1 MEGDKQVSETDH
13 IPVTSLPPDLYLPI
27 LDNIEDRS
35 LLAKLCLIDGL
46 FLELARE
53 KLYDFVWVRPFSSAV
68 SNFEREPRSGR
79 IGAQIGPHPD
89 IRYYPLAAGIIR
101 WEECC
106 VNALKNMVNLESITW
121 TRNKTLRSSMLEA
134 IASSPRLTKLEI
146 NGNSKWAY
154 DPVLLNNL
162 ERLQELR
169 IILPDRKVADNLK
182 TLLQLR
188 SESSPSSKAGDAIST
203 SKRGLQVLEL
213 ISQDSR
219 WVNDQLLEDIT
230 PYLGN
235 LRVFKLW
242 GCAHIG
248 PRGYLRVIR
257 AAQDVL
263 EELGLEGVGW
273 GDELDLLDE
282 DLYLERESPLTIDV
296 YLKRLQHLSVS
307 ERAFHRLTLADKS
320 RQEQANVMEAIQN
333 TFGRTRLTRHQGNMN
348 GEQPTDQ
355 PDASFDWT
363 AVQRHSFYPRLG
375 EHSFLPPT
383 LSDIHISGNKHDGA
397 GVLPGDTASHLVLSV
412 AQMWKDH
419 VKRFWLSNYLL
430 TIKDL
435 AVISEQLPMLDTLML
450 RMSESRKDPKWIAQY
465 LARMPQLRVFHL
477 QTSERRPEEE
487 VYSMADLTT
496 LAEHCGENLAQIGWA
511 NRVYHVR
518 RRKVLIEPSEKEV
531 RFKKRG
537 WRECGKGWEQ
547 VTEVEERD
555 DIYLEPWQAGT
566 GTIPE
571 IFQVWRA

>member
-1 MEGDKQVSETDH
+1 MADLNQDSAGEVV
-13 IPVTSLPPDLYLPI
+13 PVTSLPADLYLPI

-35 LLAKLCLIDGL
+35 VLAKICLVDRL

-53 KLYDFVWVRPFSSAV
+53 KLYDFVWVRPY
-68 SNFEREPRSGR
+68 
-79 IGAQIGPHPD
+79 
-89 IRYYPLAAGIIR
+89 IRYYPLASGIIT
-101 WEECC
+101 WEDCC
-106 VNALKNMVNLESITW
+106 VNALNNMVNLDSITW

-134 IASSPRLTKLEI
+134 IASSRNLTKLEI

-154 DPVLLNNL
+154 EPVLLNNL

-169 IILPDRKVADNLK
+169 IILPDRKVAENLK

-188 SESSPSSKAGDAIST
+188 TESSPSNKKGDTTTT
-203 SKRGLQVLEL
+203 SRRGLQVLEL

-219 WVNDQLLEDIT
+219 WVNDLLMEDIA

-248 PRGYLRVIR
+248 PRGYLQVIR
-257 AAQDVL
+257 SAQDGL

-273 GDELDLLDE
+273 GDELDLSDE

-296 YLKRLQHLSVS
+296 CLQRLQHLSVS

-333 TFGRTRLTRHQGNMN
+333 TFGRTRLSRHQRNIN
-348 GEQPTDQ
+348 GEHAAEQ
-355 PDASFDWT
+355 PDASFDWN
-363 AVQRHSFYPRLG
+363 AVRRHSFYPRLG
-375 EHSFLPPT
+375 KHSFLPPT
-383 LSDIHISGNKHDGA
+383 LSDIHISGNKDDGG

-412 AQMWKDH
+412 AEIWKHH
-419 VKRFWLSNYLL
+419 VTRFWLSNYLL

-450 RMSESRKDPKWIAQY
+450 RMSESRKDPKGIAKH
-465 LARMPQLRVFHL
+465 LARMPKLRVFHL

-487 VYSMADLTT
+487 VYSMADLTA

-518 RRKVLIEPSEKEV
+518 RRKVLAEPTNTEV
-531 RFKKRG
+531 EPRRQRRRG
-537 WRECGKGWEQ
+537 WRECGKDWEQ
-547 VTEVEERD
+547 VTDVEERD
-555 DIYLEPWQAGT
+555 KVYLEPWQAGT
-566 GTIPE
+566 GSIPE